1 MNDEASK
8 LYSWGPPK
16 LKKLKRKER
25 KEEKENADFE
35 TTQFMGGPYDIGWI
49 YETIK

>member
-1 MNDEASK
+1 MAMPPN

-25 KEEKENADFE
+25 KEEKENADFFPIA
-35 TTQFMGGPYDIGWI
+35 QFFY
-49 YETIK
+49 T